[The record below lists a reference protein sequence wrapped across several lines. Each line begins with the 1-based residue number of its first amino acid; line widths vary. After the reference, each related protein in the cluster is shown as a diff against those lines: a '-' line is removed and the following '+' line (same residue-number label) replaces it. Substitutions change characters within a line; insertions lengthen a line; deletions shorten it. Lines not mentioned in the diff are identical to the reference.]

1 MKILKLFPGSLLDI
15 KLFYN
20 EKKALSVS
28 DTSIIFEDEKKFIY
42 KILDNN
48 KIDKIEIVTGVR
60 KDGNLEILEGLEE
73 NDKIVKEGL
82 SRLSKGMTVKP
93 IIK

>member
-1 MKILKLFPGSLLDI
+1 MRNKFEAYFQTLLDWNP
-15 KLFYN
+15 KY
-20 EKKALSVS
+20 
-28 DTSIIFEDEKKFIY
+28 IY

-48 KIDKIEIVTGVR
+48 KIDKIEVVTGVR
-60 KDGNLEILEGLEE
+60 KDGNLEILEGLKE

>member
-1 MKILKLFPGSLLDI
+1 MELSNQDLDH
-15 KLFYN
+15 
-20 EKKALSVS
+20 
-28 DTSIIFEDEKKFIY
+28 IFEDEKKFIY
-42 KILDNN
+42 KVLDNN
-48 KIDKIEIVTGVR
+48 KIDKIEVVTGVR
-60 KDGNLEILEGLEE
+60 KDGNLEVLEGLKE

>member
-1 MKILKLFPGSLLDI
+1 MCLQQKEIF
-15 KLFYN
+15 FHY
-20 EKKALSVS
+20 KKALSVP
-28 DTSIIFEDEKKFIY
+28 DTSIIFEDEKKYIY

-48 KIDKIEIVTGVR
+48 KIDKIEVVTGVR
-60 KDGNLEILEGLEE
+60 KDGNLEVLEGLKE